1 MNKLMNEVTDCVN
14 CQSLALS
21 VFGSLKREDLHEL
34 NNYKNSNFV
43 KKGQIVFSENN
54 PTHGLYCIHKGKAKI
69 VMIGRDGKEQIIR
82 LAKDGDIIGYRAL
95 ICGENYSATAVTLE
109 DSMVCFI
116 PKERLWNLIEKNAQ
130 LSKNLMT
137 HLAMDLKIAEKRSV
151 DMQQKPAPE
160 RLAEALLILQETFG
174 LNPDGSINIEL
185 SREEIANLTGMA
197 IETVVRI
204 LKNFQEVKIIE
215 LNKKK
220 IIVMDHAKLKE
231 AANIEE

>member
-1 MNKLMNEVTDCVN
+1 MNKFVNEVTDCVN

-34 NNYKNSNFV
+34 NNYKNSNYV
-43 KKGQIVFSENN
+43 KKGQIIFSENN

-95 ICGENYSATAVTLE
+95 ICGENYSASAVTIE

-116 PKERLWNLIEKNAQ
+116 PKERLWSLIEKNAQ

-137 HLAMDLKIAEKRSV
+137 HLAMDLKYAEKRSI
-151 DMQQKPAPE
+151 DMQQKQASE
-160 RLAEALLILQETFG
+160 RLAEALLIMQETFG
-174 LNPDGSINIEL
+174 LHADRSIRIEL

-197 IETVVRI
+197 VETVVRI
-204 LKNFQEVKIIE
+204 LKSFQELKILE
-215 LNKKK
+215 LDKRK
-220 IIVMDHAKLKE
+220 IIVMDHTKLQE